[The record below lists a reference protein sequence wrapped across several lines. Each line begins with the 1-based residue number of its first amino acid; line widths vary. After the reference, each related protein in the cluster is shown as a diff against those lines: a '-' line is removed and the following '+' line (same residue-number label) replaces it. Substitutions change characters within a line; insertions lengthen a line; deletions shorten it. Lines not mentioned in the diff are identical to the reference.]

1 MSIVAATRYW
11 YPSIARSIQENP
23 GALDQAWYLS
33 NLLDKHCFV
42 AFVTNITYVAW
53 IRIRTPKRKSKH
65 HHPASDSRRS
75 SEDPV
80 YYTDCILYRD
90 PNRSQLYGSQATTRP
105 WVAPTRE
112 KPLILEQDWPK
123 SGIWGI
129 FVETTTILPQKHV
142 VSENF
147 MSRDHIMNCCLFH
160 LREFAQVLFLPW
172 SKILTDLVEK
182 YWPRVSE
189 TIFVRHNQRSV
200 VTEVFF
206 AVGQLLDK

>member
-11 YPSIARSIQENP
+11 YPSIARSILENP
-23 GALDQAWYLS
+23 GVLDQAWYLS

-42 AFVTNITYVAW
+42 VIVTWVRIR
-53 IRIRTPKRKSKH
+53 IRIRTPKRKPSIIILH
-65 HHPASDSRRS
+65 QIPEGHPRTLYIIQA
-75 SEDPV
+75 V
-80 YYTDCILYRD
+80 YYTGTQTEANYT
-90 PNRSQLYGSQATTRP
+90 GHRP
-105 WVAPTRE
+105 PPGHEWLQHERNLSYWSRIDRKVESEAFLW
-112 KPLILEQDWPK
+112 KP
-123 SGIWGI
+123 
-129 FVETTTILPQKHV
+129 PQSCLKKHV

>member
-1 MSIVAATRYW
+1 MINIVA
-11 YPSIARSIQENP
+11 SS
-23 GALDQAWYLS
+23 S
-33 NLLDKHCFV
+33 C
-42 AFVTNITYVAW
+42 
-53 IRIRTPKRKSKH
+53 IRFQKVIRGP
-65 HHPASDSRRS
+65 
-75 SEDPV
+75 
-80 YYTDCILYRD
+80 CILYRD
-90 PNRSQLYGSQATTRP
+90 PNRSQWYGAQATTRP

-200 VTEVFF
+200 VCHGGFLCSWAAF
-206 AVGQLLDK
+206 GQIAF